1 MLVTVSSRGQTVIP
15 AELRKKYGI
24 TANSKIE
31 FVDIGE
37 EIELV
42 TLPENPF
49 ESSHGILKGVSTKD
63 LFEARRQERVSEN
76 KKGKR

>member
-49 ESSHGILKGVSTKD
+49 ESSRGILKGVATKD